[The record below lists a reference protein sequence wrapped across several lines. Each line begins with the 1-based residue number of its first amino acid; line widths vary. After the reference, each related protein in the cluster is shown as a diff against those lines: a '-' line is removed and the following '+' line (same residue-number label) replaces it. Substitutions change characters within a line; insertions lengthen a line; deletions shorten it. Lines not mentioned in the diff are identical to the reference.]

1 MLLRHLSIAYN
12 DGGLSALIRQGADCD
27 QIHTILQDSFDR
39 KGISREE
46 ARTALLAAKR
56 AKKTKHGRIAKIGH
70 EKFEPALDYFLFNM
84 KCNLVITPTKSYVR
98 GPEETIEQLGYIFE
112 LNKEYDEIWRIEGDT
127 MEVEQEF
134 IRLTEK

>member
-1 MLLRHLSIAYN
+1 MLLRHLSIAYK

-27 QIHTILQDSFDR
+27 QILTILQDSFDR

-46 ARTALLAAKR
+46 ARTAFSAAKR
-56 AKKTKHGRIAKIGH
+56 AKKTKHGRIAKIDH

-98 GPEETIEQLGYIFE
+98 GSEETIEQLGNIFE
-112 LNKEYDEIWRIEGDT
+112 LNEEYDEIWRIEGDI

>member
-27 QIHTILQDSFDR
+27 QILTILQDSFER

-46 ARTALLAAKR
+46 ARTAISAAKR
-56 AKKTKHGRIAKIGH
+56 AKKTKHGRIAKIDH

-84 KCNLVITPTKSYVR
+84 KCNLVITPTKSYIR

-112 LNKEYDEIWRIEGDT
+112 LNEEYDEIWRIEGDI

>member
-27 QIHTILQDSFDR
+27 QILTILQDSFER

-46 ARTALLAAKR
+46 ARTAISAAKR
-56 AKKTKHGRIAKIGH
+56 AKKTKHGRIAKIDH

-112 LNKEYDEIWRIEGDT
+112 LNEEYDEIWRIEGDI

>member
-27 QIHTILQDSFDR
+27 QILTILQDSFDR

-46 ARTALLAAKR
+46 ARTAISAAKR
-56 AKKTKHGRIAKIGH
+56 AKKTKHGRIAKIDH

-84 KCNLVITPTKSYVR
+84 KCNLVITPTKSYIR

-112 LNKEYDEIWRIEGDT
+112 LNEEYDEIWRIEGDI